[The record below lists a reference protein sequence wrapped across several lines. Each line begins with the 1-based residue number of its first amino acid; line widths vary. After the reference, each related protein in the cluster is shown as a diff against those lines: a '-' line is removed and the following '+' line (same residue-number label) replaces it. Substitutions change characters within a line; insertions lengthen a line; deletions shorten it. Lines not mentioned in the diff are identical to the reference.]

1 MCLATPGEILAIQED
16 PLRMATVRFGAI
28 TKDVSLAMVPDATI
42 GDYVVVHVGFAIS
55 KLDEAAARASLAL
68 LRQLEARDPASR
80 DGSVEKAEP

>member
-1 MCLATPGEILAIQED
+1 MCLAIPGEVVTVQDD

-68 LRQLEARDPASR
+68 LRQLET
-80 DGSVEKAEP
+80 DGSASEEGAVERLEP